1 MLYINYTWT
10 GDGEKSLY
18 QLEWVLGTT
27 FYEPMGETILLSRE
41 TPEIK
46 ILIRMRATS
55 IVRQILI

>member
-1 MLYINYTWT
+1 MNWRPRKISLST
-10 GDGEKSLY
+10 G
-18 QLEWVLGTT
+18 WVLGTT
-27 FYEPMGETILLSRE
+27 FYEPIEETILLSRE